1 MYRVHLQEFEG
12 PMDLLLYFI
21 RRDEIDVHDIP
32 ISRIANEFLEYVR
45 VLEEVDLDG
54 VGDFIY
60 MAAVLINI
68 KARMLLPVDEVD
80 EEGEPVD
87 PRRELVE
94 RLLEY
99 IRFKEA
105 SDSLEARHEARGD
118 LFTRTTLSPEA
129 ADFAAGQDVVL
140 DVSVFDLVSALR
152 RILTEATEEPLH
164 EVRRFEYTV
173 EEQLVYL
180 QSRLI
185 SGATQ
190 SFYEL
195 VRRRPKQFVIATFL
209 AALELARQGLVE
221 LRVSKDLTDFFL
233 EGQGV
238 EEEPA
243 RKGVADHQVRNDGG
257 HDA

>member
-1 MYRVHLQEFEG
+1 MYRVQLQEFEG

-45 VLEEVDLDG
+45 VLEQIDLDG

-68 KARMLLPVDEVD
+68 KARMLLPSDEVD
-80 EEGEPVD
+80 EEGEPID

-105 SDSLEARHEARGD
+105 SDALEAAHEARSEM
-118 LFTRTTLSPEA
+118 FTRDTLSPEA
-129 ADFAAGQDVVL
+129 AEYLSGQDVML

-152 RILTEATEEPLH
+152 RILTEAEAEPVH
-164 EVRRFEYTV
+164 EIRKFEYTV
-173 EEQLVYL
+173 EEQVDYL
-180 QSRLI
+180 RESLPRGQKR
-185 SGATQ
+185 

-195 VRRRPKQFVIATFL
+195 VRKRPKQFVIATFL
-209 AALELARQGLVE
+209 AALELARQGIVKLEVAG
-221 LRVSKDLTDFFL
+221 DLTDFYL
-233 EGQGV
+233 DRSLGS
-238 EEEPA
+238 EEESFSST
-243 RKGVADHQVRNDGG
+243 
-257 HDA
+257 